1 MDILHNMCSR
11 FQEVKE
17 YANDLES
24 ILKAI
29 LDIREVW
36 MDGKMDGWMTVD
48 WKQTDKGYIF
58 SHLENECQHESY
70 V

>member
-1 MDILHNMCSR
+1 MCSR

-36 MDGKMDGWMTVD
+36 MERWIERWME
-48 WKQTDKGYIF
+48 
-58 SHLENECQHESY
+58 H
-70 V
+70 

>member
-1 MDILHNMCSR
+1 MCSR

-36 MDGKMDGWMTVD
+36 KDGWM
-48 WKQTDKGYIF
+48 
-58 SHLENECQHESY
+58 NN
-70 V
+70 